1 MMRTAFLSLVLPAA
15 AATCLVNGTAPI
27 NRKLLVNPDTGE
39 SYPVGVWVAQWA
51 AAEATSYMVGIL
63 IEEML
68 GFNVTYSFGPGTPD
82 GYYAIAGCSSPND
95 AADRGCIEGQ
105 VSYQH
110 VHTETWLSGY
120 DSNWNAVQK
129 FQNAPK
135 ALTSMGYDGFVA
147 SYFTKRELDTA
158 YDTEGLALDFW
169 TAFDSTWN
177 QPWKYFDNPSVVNRS
192 ETLPCSQSNFYED
205 NIMRLYLTWSGDT
218 GGVIAQPD
226 GSLIGNCQDG
236 YFWQA
241 PACRGNI
248 ANCIVYFTGGKGYSL
263 TETMQKSAKWNMPLA
278 IGIGATWSDF
288 VSLPSKHKS
297 LFYWWVPDPT
307 FLAMDPVKSTFPDYN
322 KQEWANGDQTSAS
335 CSMPIHK
342 IVSRDLSSLA
352 PRIEMFVD
360 NFIIDMASLNKILK
374 EQISS
379 GDDWKSVACG
389 WLQNNQE
396 TWQAWLPDES
406 TCFPTLGLYNTI
418 TDEFVP
424 DRSNKDGLVC
434 RACPSGTY
442 SVQLS
447 DNDGLTYICQDCPP
461 GTSQSNGASLTCE
474 PCAKGLFQDQS
485 GQLGCKRCEVG
496 TYQDEEGGPTCKQ
509 CPANSR
515 TLALGSVAF
524 GDCGCEEN
532 YIDVGSE
539 GNLTCALCQTGLLC
553 PLMGTE
559 ESLKNGSHPLGE
571 GYTPQIL
578 KGYYAKS
585 DSPLEVY
592 KCGKVFQCPGGLP
605 NTCAGGLT
613 GTPCAECPQGQT
625 YNDGCEECELW
636 RQFAWVIG
644 AFCCLFVLTL
654 SYYLM
659 TSKVTAKASV
669 LFTTTCAFGM
679 LVSLLQSIGI
689 IGSMTVEFPVN
700 IKGIFAFMSIFVL
713 DLESFGFACFAGANT
728 AFRYSVSVILFPVAV
743 GWLAVN
749 FGVSKLVPRHA
760 WDSTKVISCMGQVL
774 QVGFSTMSAVALAPF
789 MCYTH
794 PNTKL
799 SLLKY
804 PNILCGSDE
813 HALMLVGGSLLLVIG
828 VFGFLTLCT
837 YAAYRVPSW
846 SATEKHRYVR
856 CFRFLVFRFRLVL
869 MLLYF
874 VHQVF
879 LGHLCGGPQG
889 PEMVSV
895 LRHGFRG

>member
-1 MMRTAFLSLVLPAA
+1 MMLTVFLSLFLPAA
-15 AATCLVNGTAPI
+15 SATCLHNGTAPI

-68 GFNVTYSFGPGTPD
+68 GFNVTYSFGPGTAD
-82 GYYAIAGCSSPND
+82 GYYAIAGCSTPNN

-110 VHTETWLSGY
+110 VHTEAWLSGY
-120 DSNWNAVQK
+120 ESTWNAVQK
-129 FQNAPK
+129 LQNAPK
-135 ALTSMGYDGFVA
+135 ALTSMGYSGFVS

-158 YDTEGLALDFW
+158 YATEGLALDFW

-192 ETLPCSQSNFYED
+192 ETLPCSQSNFYEH
-205 NIMRLYLTWSGDT
+205 NIMRSYLTWSGDT
-218 GGVIAQPD
+218 AGVITQPD

-263 TETMQKSAKWNMPLA
+263 TETMQKAAKWNMPLA

-307 FLAMDPVKSTFPDYN
+307 FLAMDPVKSSFPDYN
-322 KQEWANGDQTSAS
+322 KQAWANGDQSTAS
-335 CSMPIHK
+335 SSLPVHK
-342 IVSRDLSSLA
+342 IVSRDLSSLS
-352 PRIEMFVD
+352 PRLELLVD
-360 NFIIDMASLNKILK
+360 NFNIDMGSLNKILM

-379 GDDWKSVACG
+379 GDDWKSVACE
-389 WLQNNQE
+389 WLQNNEE
-396 TWQAWLPDES
+396 TWQEWLPDES
-406 TCFPTLGLYNTI
+406 TCFPTLGLYNKI

-442 SVQLS
+442 SVQIS
-447 DNDGLTYICQDCPP
+447 DDDGVTYICQACAP
-461 GTSQSNGASLTCE
+461 GTSQSSGAALACE
-474 PCAKGLFQDQS
+474 PCAKGLFQDQP
-485 GQLGCKRCEVG
+485 GQLRCKRCEVG
-496 TYQDEEGGPTCKQ
+496 TYQDEEGSPTCKQ
-509 CPANSR
+509 CPLNSR
-515 TLALGSVAF
+515 TLALGSVEF

-532 YIDVGSE
+532 YIDVGGE
-539 GNLTCALCQTGLLC
+539 GNLTCAACQAGLLC

-559 ESLKNGSHPLGE
+559 ESLKKGSHPLGE
-571 GYTPQIL
+571 GYTPKVL
-578 KGYYAKS
+578 EGYYSKK
-585 DSPLEVY
+585 DSPLQVY

-605 NTCAGGLT
+605 DTCAGGLT

-625 YNDGCEECELW
+625 YSDGCEECELW

-644 AFCCLFVLTL
+644 AFFCLFILTM

-689 IGSMTVEFPVN
+689 IGGMTVEFPIN
-700 IKGIFAFMSIFVL
+700 IKGLFSFMSIFVL

-728 AFRYSVSVILFPVAV
+728 AFRYSVSVVLFPIAV
-743 GWLAVN
+743 GWLALN

-760 WDSTKVISCMGQVL
+760 WDLTKVLSCMGQVM

-794 PNTKL
+794 PNNML
-799 SLLKY
+799 SL
-804 PNILCGSDE
+804 S
-813 HALMLVGGSLLLVIG
+813 
-828 VFGFLTLCT
+828 
-837 YAAYRVPSW
+837 
-846 SATEKHRYVR
+846 
-856 CFRFLVFRFRLVL
+856 
-869 MLLYF
+869 
-874 VHQVF
+874 
-879 LGHLCGGPQG
+879 
-889 PEMVSV
+889 
-895 LRHGFRG
+895 